1 MFELIFLFAMSGYFL
16 QTVWFLLGLQKR
28 FPKKSFDELPEATV
42 IVAAR
47 NEEKNIPACLE
58 ALHNLEYPEGKL
70 EIIIVDDKSTDKTG
84 EIITSFISDKPKF
97 KKIVTKKEIGHLK
110 GKTNAIANAIE
121 MAKGEIILTTDADC
135 IVGKTWAKTLTSY
148 YTNDAAIVNGFTVQN
163 AHSQFSGMQH
173 LDFVFLLAVA
183 SGTINYDKPL
193 SCIGNNMSFR
203 KKAYL
208 EVGGYENL
216 PFSVTEDF
224 NLLFAIHKLKKYKI
238 IYPLDVE
245 GLVTTLP
252 CADFKTLYRQ
262 KKRWGVG
269 GMKAPLRGF
278 LIMSLGW
285 IAHLAILLLPFFF
298 TPAGLSLFFFK
309 LTIDFLFLYFVLNQL
324 KLTSTLKYFFTFEIY
339 YILYVVLLPFAVLPN
354 RKVKWKGREY

>member
-1 MFELIFLFAMSGYFL
+1 MAGYFL
-16 QTVWFLLGLQKR
+16 QTVWFILGLQKK
-28 FPKKSFDELPEATV
+28 FPKKSLSELPDATV

-47 NEEKNIPACLE
+47 NEGNNILACLE
-58 ALHNLEYPEGKL
+58 ALNNLEYPEGKL
-70 EIIIVDDKSTDKTG
+70 EIILVDDKSTDYTG
-84 EIITSFISDKPKF
+84 EIISSFISDKPKF

-121 MAKGEIILTTDADC
+121 QAKGEIILTTDADC
-135 IVGKTWAKTLTSY
+135 IVSPTWARTLASY
-148 YTNDAAIVNGFTVQN
+148 YNDDVAIVNGFTVQD
-163 AHSQFSGMQH
+163 AQTQFAGMQH
-173 LDFVFLLAVA
+173 LDFVFLLSVA

-203 KKAYL
+203 KSAYT

-238 IYPLDVE
+238 IYPLDIE

-252 CADFKTLYRQ
+252 CPDLKTLYRQ

-269 GMKAPLRGF
+269 GMKSPLRGY

-285 IAHLAILLLPFFF
+285 VAHLAIILLPFFY
-298 TPAGLSLFFFK
+298 TSAGLSLLFFK
-309 LTIDFLFLYFVLNQL
+309 LIIDYLFLYFVLNEL
-324 KLTSTLKYFFTFEIY
+324 KLTSTLKYFFAFEIY
-339 YILYVVLLPFAVLPN
+339 YILYVVLLPFAVLPS
-354 RKVKWKGREY
+354 RKVMWKGREY

>member
-1 MFELIFLFAMSGYFL
+1 MFELIFLLAMSGYFL
-16 QTVWFLLGLQKR
+16 QTVWFIMGLQKK
-28 FPKKSFDELPEATV
+28 FPKKSFEELPTATV

-47 NEEKNIPACLE
+47 NEESNIGACLE
-58 ALHNLEYPEGKL
+58 ALNNLEYPEGKL
-70 EIIIVDDKSTDKTG
+70 EIILVDDKSTDKTG
-84 EIITSFISDKPKF
+84 EIISSFINDKPKF

-110 GKTNAIANAIE
+110 GKTNAIANAIKQ
-121 MAKGEIILTTDADC
+121 ARGEIILTTDADC
-135 IVGKTWAKTLTSY
+135 IVSPTWAKTLASY
-148 YTNDAAIVNGFTVQN
+148 YEEDVAIVNGFTVQN
-163 AHSQFSGMQH
+163 AHTQFAGMQH
-173 LDFVFLLAVA
+173 LDFVFLLSVA
-183 SGTINYDKPL
+183 SGTINFDKPL

-203 KKAYL
+203 KSAYN

-238 IYPLDVE
+238 IYPLDIN

-252 CADFKTLYRQ
+252 CPDLKTLYRQ

-285 IAHLAILLLPFFF
+285 VAHLSIILLPFFY
-298 TPAGLSLFFFK
+298 TSAGLSLLFFK
-309 LTIDFLFLYFVLNQL
+309 LIIDFLFLFFVLNEL
-324 KLTSTLKYFFTFEIY
+324 KLTSTLKYFFAFEIY
-339 YILYVVLLPFAVLPN
+339 YILYVVLLPFAVLPS
-354 RKVKWKGREY
+354 RKVLWKGREY